1 MGATDAGGTKTGVT
15 ERMQEEAQQL
25 GENVAE
31 GAARATEAGKSKLSE
46 QLDRQTSQA
55 GAQARSFA
63 TALKRSSGQLAAERG
78 ETQSTKLSNSVVERL
93 EQAGAY
99 LERTQGSQLLD
110 DAEEFARRR
119 PWLVAGAAAFTGL
132 MASRLLKASADQ
144 RYERSTLGR
153 TRSDPGKTT
162 RRVGTEGLRTSTE
175 RDAAAYAS
183 GV

>member
-25 GENVAE
+25 GENVGE
-31 GAARATEAGKSKLSE
+31 GAARATEAGKAKLSE
-46 QLDRQTSQA
+46 QLDRRTSQA
-55 GAQARSFA
+55 GSQARSFA
-63 TALKRSSGQLAAERG
+63 TALRRSSGQLAAERG
-78 ETQSTKLSNSVVERL
+78 ESQSTKLSNSVAERL

-119 PWLVAGAAAFTGL
+119 PWLVAGAAAVAGL
-132 MASRLLKASADQ
+132 MASRLLKASADR
-144 RYERSTLGR
+144 RYERSAVGPTW
-153 TRSDPGKTT
+153 SDPGRTT
-162 RRVGTEGLRTSTE
+162 RRVGTDDLRTE
-175 RDAAAYAS
+175 RDAAAFAS